1 MTLLPIIEKLE
12 ELKAND
18 IYGAEIVDAIKSSNL
33 SLYFYYDGFVG
44 LTDNQ
49 VDCKDL
55 DKNIFEVV
63 RYEGY
68 LKLDNKA
75 FNIKNIYNLIRGL
88 DLNNKIIVNTAI
100 KDNKLVCLLKGP
112 SNINLPE
119 KFGEFFSKKISLDL
133 DLRMSDFYVDRKG
146 LSNILG
152 EYKNEEVVKDNDVFI
167 GNDENITG
175 STNVEEYLKKL
186 AEFNKINLNGDFP
199 KKIMVTIEAYYSMY
213 VEKKY
218 DSTEK
223 SLKHKDLF
231 QLCAMDLQ
239 KKYDLR
245 ESFIEEIERM
255 TNPKPQ
261 YPVTDIK

>member
-33 SLYFYYDGFVG
+33 NLYFYYDGFVG

-75 FNIKNIYNLIRGL
+75 FNIKNIYNIVRSL
-88 DLNNKIIVNTAI
+88 DLMSEFIVNTAI
-100 KDNKLVCLLKGP
+100 NGDELVCLLNGS
-112 SNINLPE
+112 SNINLPA
-119 KFGEFFSKKISLDL
+119 KFGEFFSKKINLDL
-133 DLRMSDFYVDRKG
+133 NLKMNNLFVERKCLLNLLGG
-146 LSNILG
+146 L
-152 EYKNEEVVKDNDVFI
+152 ENEKAINNNFSIE
-167 GNDENITG
+167 NDEDIG
-175 STNVEEYLKKL
+175 GFTNVEEYLRKL
-186 AEFNKINLNGDFP
+186 SEFNKSNLNGDFP
-199 KKIMVTIEAYYSMY
+199 KKIMVIIDAYCSMY
-213 VEKKY
+213 VENKY
-218 DSTEK
+218 YKTEK
-223 SLKHKDLF
+223 NLKHTDLF
-231 QLCAMDLQ
+231 QLCAMDLDR
-239 KKYDLR
+239 KYDINQT
-245 ESFIEEIERM
+245 FIKEIEKI

-261 YPVTDIK
+261 YVVTDKK

>member
-75 FNIKNIYNLIRGL
+75 FNIKNIYNIVRSL
-88 DLNNKIIVNTAI
+88 DLKSEFIVNTAI
-100 KDNKLVCLLKGP
+100 NGDELVCLLNGP
-112 SNINLPE
+112 SNINLPA
-119 KFGEFFSKKISLDL
+119 KFGGFFSKKINLDL
-133 DLRMSDFYVDRKG
+133 NLKMNNLFVERKCLLNLLGG
-146 LSNILG
+146 L
-152 EYKNEEVVKDNDVFI
+152 ENENAINNNFSIE
-167 GNDENITG
+167 NDEDIG
-175 STNVEEYLKKL
+175 GFTNVEEYLRKL
-186 AEFNKINLNGDFP
+186 SEFNKSNLNGDFP

-245 ESFIEEIERM
+245 ESFNLSSM
-255 TNPKPQ
+255 KST
-261 YPVTDIK
+261 